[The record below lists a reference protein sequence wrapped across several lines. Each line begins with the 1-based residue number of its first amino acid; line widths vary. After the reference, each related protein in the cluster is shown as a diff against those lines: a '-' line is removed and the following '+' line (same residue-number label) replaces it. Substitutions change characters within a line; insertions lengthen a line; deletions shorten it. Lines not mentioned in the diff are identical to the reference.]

1 MAYQRD
7 SVLFFPPMPRSYK
20 KHIAFQVIGA
30 AVVIF
35 VWYNLNGGF
44 IPKFMLPRMPYFS
57 FGSEIGCLVSFNVE
71 SDASRIQWARAVNSK
86 KSVTDTMTNPAVH
99 MVGGDIILRG
109 HGTKFQTLEPVM
121 ARPPQTD
128 SDITFKEWL
137 EVAATGSKG
146 IKIHLHSME
155 SVEISLQ
162 ILKEFNEQKP
172 IKFPVWVHA
181 DVLQGPHGGKPVIDF
196 ERFFK
201 TLMRLFPKCTL
212 SLGWT
217 TGTHTDLSQSAY
229 TWDMVW
235 DMLNLIQAHEEEL
248 TDHLIVFQAR
258 LSLIHNSVPQL
269 KWLADNTHHSS
280 VMVWHEDGD
289 ITPNEDVM
297 YTAYRFPPHLIYYDL
312 NHERLQRL
320 LSEYRHRSSEKVHE
334 LVLRRD
340 EVMFKPQGWLKMG
353 FHRQKNSILAS
364 TEAIILVNPIVHI
377 VSKSKYLPTSEVYI
391 QGRVTFFNRKH
402 REIDSHRTGLNIYVR
417 PTEYTMFD
425 SIVGIRCFI
434 GAGGELEVTGSNL
447 PSKIPSFRKTA
458 RMTPTH
464 ANCYRFRITDERTH
478 LSFAVKALHDCT
490 MLESVEPDEELVAI
504 LSVELPKG
512 LEGDKQHPFI
522 LRMEDNN
529 REGLIDELSIKH
541 KV

>member
-7 SVLFFPPMPRSYK
+7 SALFFPPLPRSYK
-20 KHIAFQVIGA
+20 KHIVFQIIGA

-44 IPKFMLPRMPYFS
+44 LPKFLVPRMPYFN
-57 FGSEIGCLVSFNVE
+57 FGPEIGCLVFFNVDN
-71 SDASRIQWARAVNSK
+71 DASKIQWARAANDK
-86 KSVTDTMTNPAVH
+86 KSVTDAISNPAIH
-99 MVGGDIILRG
+99 MIGGDIVLRG
-109 HGTKFQTLEPVM
+109 HGTKSQSLEPVM
-121 ARPPQTD
+121 ARPPKID

-137 EVAATGSKG
+137 ELVGTGNKG

-162 ILKEFNEQKP
+162 ILKEFHEQKP
-172 IKFPVWVHA
+172 IKSPVWIHA
-181 DVLQGPHGGKPVIDF
+181 DVLQGPHGDKPVIDF
-196 ERFFK
+196 ERFYK

-217 TGTHTDLSQSAY
+217 TGTHTDLSQSSY
-229 TWDMVW
+229 SWEMVW
-235 DMLNLIQAHEEEL
+235 DMLDLVQSHEEEIS
-248 TDHLIVFQAR
+248 DHLLVFQAR

-269 KWLADNTHHSS
+269 KWLKDNTQHSS
-280 VMVWHEDGD
+280 IMIWHEDGD
-289 ITPNEDVM
+289 ISANEDVM
-297 YTAYRFPPHLIYYDL
+297 YTAYRFPPDLIYYDL

-320 LSEYRHRSSEKVHE
+320 LSQYRHMSREKVHE

-377 VSKSKYLPTSEVYI
+377 VSKSKYLPTPEIYI
-391 QGRVTFFNRKH
+391 QGRVTFFNRKN
-402 REIDSHRTGLNIYVR
+402 REAEAHHTGLNIYVR

-425 SIVGIRCFI
+425 KIVGIRCFI

-458 RMTPTH
+458 RMTPSFS
-464 ANCYRFRITDERTH
+464 NCYRFRITDERTH
-478 LSFAVKALHDCT
+478 LSFAVKALHHCT
-490 MLESVEPDEELVAI
+490 VLESVEPDEELVA
-504 LSVELPKG
+504 LLHVELPKG
-512 LEGDKQHPFI
+512 LEGEKQHPFI

-541 KV
+541 KG